1 MKATK
6 NARRILS
13 CMLCATIALTS
24 LIFSSNASDSSL
36 AGDSDVFLGDVNGDS
51 RLTFDDYTVM
61 ARYIAGDKSYTP
73 IQKNSDLDSDGS
85 ITTNDLRLLLKYL
98 VQGSVEIGDP
108 TFIVSKIDA
117 APGDASVEVSVSV
130 KNNPGILGMTLSVGY
145 DDSAMTLVGASNG
158 EALSKLNMSKPK
170 RFKNGCNFVWYGED
184 LEETDIVDG
193 KVLNLVF
200 DISEGAKAGTY
211 PISISYN
218 AGEIFDVDLGE
229 LQLDIIN
236 GSCTVTSDGG
246 QGSDDDTEQITEPTF
261 TVEKVTA
268 NAGDTSIEAAV
279 SVVNNPGILGMTLK
293 VNYDSSVMTLQ
304 SASNGEALSMITLT
318 KPKKYKDGCK
328 FVWYGEDIKDS
339 DIVDGEI
346 LTLVFDIAADAPAG
360 VYPVSVSYEA
370 GEIFDAGLGELQLDI
385 INGSITI
392 AG

>member
-170 RFKNGCNFVWYGED
+170 RFKNGCNFVWYGEAIQERDIKDGDILILEFEVASDAKNGEYPVTVTYSDGDIINND
-184 LEETDIVDG
+184 LESLT
-193 KVLNLVF
+193 
-200 DISEGAKAGTY
+200 
-211 PISISYN
+211 
-218 AGEIFDVDLGE
+218 
-229 LQLDIIN
+229 LDIIA
-236 GSCTVTSDGG
+236 GKV
-246 QGSDDDTEQITEPTF
+246 
-261 TVEKVTA
+261 TVEK
-268 NAGDTSIEAAV
+268 
-279 SVVNNPGILGMTLK
+279 
-293 VNYDSSVMTLQ
+293 
-304 SASNGEALSMITLT
+304 
-318 KPKKYKDGCK
+318 
-328 FVWYGEDIKDS
+328 
-339 DIVDGEI
+339 
-346 LTLVFDIAADAPAG
+346 
-360 VYPVSVSYEA
+360 
-370 GEIFDAGLGELQLDI
+370 
-385 INGSITI
+385 
-392 AG
+392 